1 MNSVNTNTQPKISDV
16 YITNKC
22 TQLVITIDNT
32 SFKINNNF
40 VIEQMGINYNII
52 SLENIINNN
61 INNKSITI
69 QKLSEENYILQFS
82 VYDTYYDEVKQI
94 DFVLKN

>member
-32 SFKINNNF
+32 IFNIHDNN
-40 VIEQMGINYNII
+40 VIEQMGIDYNII

-94 DFVLKN
+94 DFVLEN

>member
-1 MNSVNTNTQPKISDV
+1 MNSVNTNTQSTISDV

-22 TQLVITIDNT
+22 TQLVITIDNA
-32 SFKINNNF
+32 SFKINNIH
-40 VIEQMGINYNII
+40 VIGQMGIDYDIF

-61 INNKSITI
+61 INNKSIRI
-69 QKLSEENYILQFS
+69 EKLSEEKYMLQFN

-94 DFVLKN
+94 DFVLEN

>member
-1 MNSVNTNTQPKISDV
+1 MNSVNTNTQSKISDV

-22 TQLVITIDNT
+22 TQLVITIDNI
-32 SFKINNNF
+32 SFKINNNY
-40 VIEQMGINYNII
+40 VIEQLGINYNII

-69 QKLSEENYILQFS
+69 QKLSEQKYILQFS
-82 VYDTYYDEVKQI
+82 VYDIYYDEIKQV
-94 DFVLKN
+94 DFVLEN